1 MLGRSS
7 WMTYAPHGVKGID
20 DDDDLL
26 TAVPALWS

>member
-1 MLGRSS
+1 MLGRPS

-20 DDDDLL
+20 DDDLL